1 MNFHFHI
8 TIDKNGV
15 SQTTASHEK
24 IETPLTEEEKIENIV
39 RMFRDRNMPDNLV
52 KQDCYLN
59 DIKEKIGQ
67 LSNVNQFVKSA
78 EVQYTL
84 SLLFHASRENFP
96 EAVDM
101 LLEKGADPS
110 LVNNKGI
117 SVLHLMAKK
126 GQLDMAEKCCR
137 KIPWFQEDNF
147 VNQGSESGWTPLMSA
162 AENGQ
167 YDFAKWLISFPN
179 CVEVNKQMKT
189 GWTAMHSAAK
199 KNNEDMVKLLL
210 LHGGNQNIYGYHKD
224 FGNCLKVKNVTKSC
238 KVLRL
243 LAQYDCPRLPK

>member
-1 MNFHFHI
+1 
-8 TIDKNGV
+8 
-15 SQTTASHEK
+15 
-24 IETPLTEEEKIENIV
+24 
-39 RMFRDRNMPDNLV
+39 
-52 KQDCYLN
+52 
-59 DIKEKIGQ
+59 
-67 LSNVNQFVKSA
+67 VKSA
-78 EVQYTL
+78 EVQYNL

-126 GQLDMAEKCCR
+126 GQLDMARKCYR
-137 KIPWFQEDNF
+137 KIPWLEVDDF

-167 YDFAKWLISFPN
+167 YDFAKWLLSSPN
-179 CVEVNKQMKT
+179 GAEVNKQMKT
-189 GWTAMHSAAK
+189 GWTAMHAAAK
-199 KNNEDMVKLLL
+199 KNNEGMVKLLL
-210 LHGGNQNIYGYHKD
+210 LHGGDQDIYATHKD
-224 FGNCLKVKNVTKSC
+224 FGNGLQVMDVTKDC

-243 LAQYDCPRLPK
+243 LAQYD